1 MALSAGWTVW
11 RSRRPGGLRG
21 GGGAEGIYKRFYR
34 CQQPGHIARHC
45 RAPAPIPAGRRQ
57 PSVAA
62 NPAPEIDA
70 RASAMPTAAVERDE
84 RSNGVDRESVRSLT
98 DTSSNAAAVSQV
110 SPNKS
115 RGINSV
121 FPFISFPFSVCLAL
135 AVFFF
140 FFFFFWGGGGG
151 NFMICCVVI
160 KSRRLFEPCRFP
172 SPNIKKKKQEISCPQ
187 SANAR

>member
-1 MALSAGWTVW
+1 MGRLEKQEARGSQ
-11 RSRRPGGLRG
+11 RRRRG
-21 GGGAEGIYKRFYR
+21 GGHKRCHR

-70 RASAMPTAAVERDE
+70 SNSAVPTAAVERDE

-115 RGINSV
+115 RGIYSV
-121 FPFISFPFSVCLAL
+121 FPFISFPFSVGLAL
-135 AVFFF
+135 AGFFF
-140 FFFFFWGGGGG
+140 FG

-172 SPNIKKKKQEISCPQ
+172 SPNIKKKTRNFKGFLPTVRQCPL
-187 SANAR
+187 RL